1 MSVCNILRNEDIIPQ
16 LERIF
21 SVILPK
27 DERVKLVMLVYSV
40 RLTSHDEELFC
51 THSSELA
58 SYYYPLVGKLL
69 NIPVDLLEVTSLELI
84 LEPDS
89 LPVLTLTC
97 HPTSKV

>member
-1 MSVCNILRNEDIIPQ
+1 MSTHNILRNEDIIPQ

-21 SVILPK
+21 SRVFDKPNHVQLTVNSDLLILIVDGIVLLAVTK
-27 DERVKLVMLVYSV
+27 KEDI
-40 RLTSHDEELFC
+40 
-51 THSSELA
+51 HSC
-58 SYYYPLVGKLL
+58 YPLLCNALG
-69 NIPVDLLEVTSLELI
+69 IPQDVLQVTSLELI